1 MRQMDQ
7 KILPSAINASEKEGD
22 NLDATLTNA
31 GLTVEEKE
39 IKSDVFEATR
49 LKVKKFMT
57 TSTFGLVYE
66 KVLLFLSILSTIEY
80 IYSTYLDAN
89 KPYMAIQLFYLEYIE
104 MSWAGIFGLDW
115 ILAFLIADHKL
126 TFIKR

>member
-89 KPYMAIQLFYLEYIE
+89 KP
-104 MSWAGIFGLDW
+104 IFLY
-115 ILAFLIADHKL
+115 
-126 TFIKR
+126 